1 LLAKFGLEA
10 TVPNRLYFNSATSEY
25 LTTSSSSSVLAPT
38 YSTTYDNGVIVLGPT
53 KPANCSSLDMDF
65 NAIEGGTYTLEFWLT
80 DLPQT
85 VDLET
90 LLSATLTTGS
100 MPVTK
105 FSVRSWDSAVGQP
118 TDLDGSL
125 SFVQSE
131 AKSLVL
137 NSGGAEVLDS
147 EIVIDAFYGCVND
160 LTPYMTGDENLLLV
174 KHAIPSSP
182 LVISITIQDCLGQ
195 TIDAEGTLSLN
206 VQKNEGN

>member
-1 LLAKFGLEA
+1 MEFAE
-10 TVPNRLYFNSATSEY
+10 
-25 LTTSSSSSVLAPT
+25 
-38 YSTTYDNGVIVLGPT
+38 
-53 KPANCSSLDMDF
+53 
-65 NAIEGGTYTLEFWLT
+65 IEGGTYALEYWLT

-85 VDLET
+85 IDLET
-90 LLSATLTTGS
+90 LLSATLTEGS

-105 FSVRSWDSAVGQP
+105 FSIRSWDSAVGQP

-147 EIVIDAFYGCVND
+147 EIVIDAFYGCLED
-160 LTPYMTGDENLLLV
+160 LGPYMVGYPDLLQV
-174 KHAIPSSP
+174 KHAIPSYP
-182 LVISITIQDCLGQ
+182 LVINITIQDCLGQ

-206 VQKNEGN
+206 VQKNEGI